1 MITSELRFI
10 VKDATSVSNGSF
22 NNYATRWSGNTN
34 VQSEKVYPDLKG
46 GGTFSTIPQPSGWT
60 FNNERFLQ
68 SQLGSEEP
76 FFQEMDNIK
85 QGRTY
90 KIQFEIKGIEDSDTG
105 YMTPYLYG
113 ISGDT
118 VYADGSYE
126 QHITIPTLSISGLT
140 GVTMGQ
146 TGVSYSIE
154 PDIIG
159 VYTWVVPSGATIV
172 SGSGTSTIVVD
183 YGNFVCGT
191 IYAFVGA
198 FTVSQ
203 VLSLISV
210 DGGLYSSTY
219 VYAIDGGLAS
229 TTDFE
234 CILDGGVEPSV

>member
-1 MITSELRFI
+1 MIATELRFI

-22 NNYATRWSGNTN
+22 NNYADRWSGNTN

-76 FFQEMDNIK
+76 FFQEMDNVK

-90 KIQFEIKGIEDSDTG
+90 KVQFEIKGIEDSESG
-105 YMTPYLYG
+105 CITPYLYG

-118 VYADGSYE
+118 ICSDGQYE
-126 QHITIPTLSISGLT
+126 QHITMPVLSISGLT
-140 GVTMGQ
+140 GITMGQ
-146 TGVSYSIE
+146 TGVSYSIV
-154 PDIIG
+154 PIVGSIIN
-159 VYTWVVPSGATIV
+159 YTWVVPSGATIV

-183 YGNFVCGT
+183 YGNFICGT
-191 IYAFVGA
+191 IYCVVGA
-198 FTVSQ
+198 FSVSR
-203 VLSLISV
+203 VLNLISV

-219 VYAIDGGLAS
+219 VYVIEGGSPS
-229 TTDFE
+229 TTSFD
-234 CILDGGVEPSV
+234 CILDGGVV